1 MTSIRTMRD
10 DPYVNC
16 RRGADGHTWDR
27 LPFAKRTSFGQ
38 PRDYR
43 CPECTT
49 IKHQIIDAN
58 GNLAAQWYEY
68 PDDFKLPF
76 AYDATDV
83 RLESIRRG
91 LAEERT
97 KAKAFKA
104 RSRSNTKLRSV
115 S

>member
-1 MTSIRTMRD
+1 MTEARNMRD

-16 RRGADGHTWDR
+16 RRGADGHSWDR
-27 LPFAKRTSFGQ
+27 QPFAKRTSFGQ

-43 CPECTT
+43 CVNCTT

-68 PDDFKLPF
+68 PDDYKLGF
-76 AYDATDV
+76 AYDGNDV
-83 RLESIRRG
+83 RLESVRRG
-91 LAEERT
+91 LAEDRA
-97 KAKAFKA
+97 KAKAFKS
-104 RSRSNTKLRSV
+104 RSRSARLRSV